1 MRAVIVALGLLLLGC
16 PRGPASEGA
25 LRVVQAEQVI
35 AAPAAGRVVIDVRP
49 AEAFA
54 AGHVPGAV
62 HLDVKALR
70 AEVDGVAEQLAP
82 RASVAAVLG
91 ALGVDPGD
99 EVIVVDEGSTPAAA
113 RVVWT
118 LLYFGHPPAR
128 VRMLDGGWA
137 AWVAAKGPESAAA
150 AEVVASEAAAVGEAR
165 PELRVDAA
173 WVQAH
178 LGDPQVLLVDVR
190 SDEEWSAGRIPGAQH
205 IEWKRARGA
214 DGRLLAEPGL
224 RELYARA
231 LASPTVA
238 VYCKSGMRASLTWLV
253 LATLGHPDVRVY
265 DGSWNEWGARAELP
279 QER

>member
-35 AAPAAGRVVIDVRP
+35 AAPAAGRVVIDVRS

-137 AWVAAKGPESAAA
+137 AWVAAKGPQSAAA
-150 AEVVASEAAAVGEAR
+150 AEVVASEGAAVGEAR

-173 WVQAH
+173 WVLAH

-205 IEWKRARGA
+205 VEWKRARGA

-279 QER
+279 KEG

>member
-35 AAPAAGRVVIDVRP
+35 AAPAAGRVVIDVRS

-137 AWVAAKGPESAAA
+137 AWVAAKGPQSAGA

-173 WVQAH
+173 WVLAH

-205 IEWKRARGA
+205 VEWKRARGA

-265 DGSWNEWGARAELP
+265 DGSWNEWGARPELP
-279 QER
+279 KEG